1 MARSLIKKSRIK
13 DRASRIVLPLSVLAP
28 YPIVPQRIEPRIQI
42 LFRSLL
48 ANRFYKMSQRESAQP
63 RLISKLW
70 HQFATMP
77 FHPADL
83 IGGELTLPPRHRLGT
98 NLRKTDSGGRVASPE
113 PARLRRR

>member
-1 MARSLIKKSRIK
+1 GTEL
-13 DRASRIVLPLSVLAP
+13 RACVFACPLSILGP
-28 YPIVPQRIEPRIQI
+28 YPVVPQRIEPGFQI

-48 ANRFYKMSQRESAQP
+48 ANRFHKMSQRESAQP

-70 HQFATMP
+70 HQLATMP

-98 NLRKTDSGGRVASPE
+98 DLRKTDSGSRVASPE
-113 PARLRRR
+113 PARLRRCSNGRGIKR